1 VSYTSLAL
9 AIVFNNPAKAGLV
22 GPDGPLVDVATVE
35 DGKAVPRDVE
45 PPSILDAME
54 AIAVLGATSI
64 DTEGKL
70 CSLGHLGC
78 SFCWRF

>member
-54 AIAVLGATSI
+54 AIAVLWGY
-64 DTEGKL
+64 E
-70 CSLGHLGC
+70 H
-78 SFCWRF
+78 